1 MFSKPAV
8 YYDAIYAARG
18 KDYAREAE
26 QLHGLIQQHKQC
38 KGNTLLDVG
47 CGTGAHLRHL
57 RNFYD
62 VAGLDLDPDI
72 LEVAR
77 HNCPDI
83 VFHCADM
90 SDFNLD
96 RRFDVIVCLFSSIGY
111 VKTFDRLQRAVQ
123 TMGDHLNPG
132 GLLVVEPWFP
142 PGVLQHGGVHAA
154 FVDQPELKIARMNVH
169 EITANVSVLNFH
181 YLVATPDGVEHFTER
196 HELGLFT
203 HDEYLAAFRVA
214 GLEVAHDPQG
224 LDGRGLYIGAN
235 PN

>member
-1 MFSKPAV
+1 MFSKSAV
-8 YYDAIYAARG
+8 YYDAIYAAQG

-38 KGNTLLDVG
+38 QGNTLLDVG

-62 VAGLDLDPDI
+62 VAGLDLDPGI

-77 HNCPDI
+77 QNCPGI

-90 SDFNLD
+90 TDFKLD
-96 RRFDVIVCLFSSIGY
+96 RQNDVIVCLFSSIGY

-132 GLLVVEPWFP
+132 GLLVVEPWFG
-142 PGVLQHGGVHAA
+142 PGVLQTGNAHAT
-154 FVDQPELKIARMNVH
+154 FVDLPQLKIARMNVN
-169 EITANVSVLNFH
+169 EIEGNVSALNFH
-181 YLVATPDGVEHFTER
+181 YLVAAPQGVEHFMER
-196 HELGLFT
+196 RELGLFT
-203 HDEYLAAFRVA
+203 HEQYLSAFRA
-214 GLEVAHDPQG
+214 SKMETIYDEKG
-224 LDGRGLYIGAN
+224 LDGRGLYLGIKL
-235 PN
+235 

>member
-1 MFSKPAV
+1 MFSKSAV

-57 RNFYD
+57 RNFCD

-90 SDFNLD
+90 ADFNLD
-96 RRFDVIVCLFSSIGY
+96 RRFDAIVCLFSSIGY
-111 VKTFDRLQRAVQ
+111 AKTFDRLQRAVR
-123 TMGDHLNPG
+123 TMCDHLSPG

-142 PGVLQHGGVHAA
+142 PGVLQHGGVHAT
-154 FVDQPELKIARMNVH
+154 FVDGPELKIARMNVH
-169 EITANVSVLNFH
+169 QIQGNVSALNFH
-181 YLVATPDGVEHFTER
+181 YLVATPQGVEHFTER

-203 HDEYLAAFRVA
+203 HEQHLSAFRA
-214 GLEVAHDPQG
+214 SGLETMYDEQG
-224 LDGRGLYIGAN
+224 LDGRGLYLGIKL
-235 PN
+235 